1 MAAGNYDIVID
12 QGSDFALSITIAEDG
27 SAVNL
32 STHTVSAQL
41 RPTPSSNT
49 LSATFTCT
57 VTDAANGTIK
67 MTLPYATTANIASG
81 KYYYDLEVYNSSAN
95 TITRLLQGVARVTQ
109 EVTR

>member
-49 LSATFTCT
+49 LSATFTCV
-57 VTDAANGTIK
+57 VTDSANGAIK
-67 MTLPYATTANIASG
+67 MSLPHATTANISSG
-81 KYYYDLEVYNSSAN
+81 KYYYDLEVFNSSAN

>member
-57 VTDAANGTIK
+57 VTDAANGAIK
-67 MTLPYATTANIASG
+67 MSLPYATTANISSG

-95 TITRLLQGVARVTQ
+95 TITRILQGVARVTQ